1 MMTIWKTRGEALVS
15 SALLE
20 RGCWIE
26 VTDPTEKEM
35 DTLVLEHQIPR
46 DLIIDILDE
55 DERAR
60 VEKFGSFYGFITRL
74 PVYDPARDVSYFT
87 LPLGILIT
95 DQVIITLC
103 SRRTPLLGELVQKIG
118 PVDLD
123 NTPDFFLSIMNDSVA
138 RYLAH
143 LKQINRLTNRIEE
156 ELQHS
161 VKNTELI
168 ELLRLEKSLL
178 YFTTSLRGNEMLL
191 DRFERLYN
199 GGLTEVQHEEL
210 DDVRTEI
217 RQAQE
222 MTSIYSNILSGMM
235 EILASVIS
243 NNLNV
248 VMKRLTQISIVLMI
262 PTFIASLY
270 GMNVAHLPFHDRSWA
285 FPAILGFSAALS
297 FLGALFFSRQKKFR
311 T

>member
-1 MMTIWKTRGEALVS
+1 MMTIWKNRGEALVS

-20 RGCWIE
+20 KGCWIE
-26 VTDPTEKEM
+26 VTDPSANEI
-35 DTLVLEHQIPR
+35 DTLVLEHSVPR
-46 DLIIDILDE
+46 DLIFDILDE

-60 VEKFGSFYGFITRL
+60 VEKFGPFYCLINRL
-74 PVYDPARDVSYFT
+74 PVFDPTRDVSYFT

-95 DQVIITLC
+95 DKIIITLC
-103 SRRTPLLGELVQKIG
+103 SRRTPLLSELVSKINS
-118 PVDLD
+118 VDLGD
-123 NTPDFFLSIMNDSVA
+123 TPNFFLSIMNDSVA
-138 RYLAH
+138 RYLPH
-143 LKQINRLTNRIEE
+143 LKQINRLTNKIEE

-168 ELLRLEKSLL
+168 QLLRLEKSLL

-199 GGLTEVQHEEL
+199 SDMTAEQHVEL

-270 GMNVAHLPFHDRSWA
+270 GMNVTHLPFHDRS
-285 FPAILGFSAALS
+285 
-297 FLGALFFSRQKKFR
+297 
-311 T
+311 